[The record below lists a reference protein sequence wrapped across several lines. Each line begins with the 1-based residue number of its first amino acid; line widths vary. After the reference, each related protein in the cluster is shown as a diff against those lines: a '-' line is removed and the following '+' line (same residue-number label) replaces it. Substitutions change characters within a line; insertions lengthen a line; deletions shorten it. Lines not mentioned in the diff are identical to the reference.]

1 MNSSNKET
9 KNKRVSLDFGVNKGG
24 MVRFPV
30 INFPGK
36 RVRLDGEKSHVLF
49 SNSWLKRPL
58 CVSGIGILLLHLL
71 A

>member
-1 MNSSNKET
+1 MRLIIQTKKK
-9 KNKRVSLDFGVNKGG
+9 KNKRVSLDFGENKGG

-58 CVSGIGILLLHLL
+58 CFRE
-71 A
+71 